1 MNVTFKKWIFIRLIS
16 SDAVEEYDLNLL
28 NYLAELK
35 WSPLN
40 VGPSIIAAWCFD
52 TVTYNDPVIQ
62 THLVPNHHRHIL
74 NRYTHQ
80 HTHSHTL
87 SYTHIHRHS
96 LSLSLSHT
104 HLHSL
109 SHTQSHTLSLTHNHT
124 LYLSHI
130 YTHTPGLTL
139 KRTYNPSGK
148 TCDFGGI
155 TSKQK
160 QKRCVTIPAS
170 SCTVCAYYSTMRTP
184 APYVLLL
191 LHRGCLIS
199 AACETAAKEIE
210 WMLMRCDGRL
220 FLGWRSVL
228 HVSLMRTLPCAACP
242 STRRLQGC
250 W

>member
-1 MNVTFKKWIFIRLIS
+1 MTRHKVDNKYTRGECFDQGVQFSKHSFVIHQINFFLLFMNVTFKKWIFIRLIS

-87 SYTHIHRHS
+87 SYTHTHRHS

-124 LYLSHI
+124 LYLSHT
-130 YTHTPGLTL
+130 YTHTHQDWL
-139 KRTYNPSGK
+139 
-148 TCDFGGI
+148 
-155 TSKQK
+155 
-160 QKRCVTIPAS
+160 
-170 SCTVCAYYSTMRTP
+170 
-184 APYVLLL
+184 
-191 LHRGCLIS
+191 
-199 AACETAAKEIE
+199 
-210 WMLMRCDGRL
+210 
-220 FLGWRSVL
+220 
-228 HVSLMRTLPCAACP
+228 
-242 STRRLQGC
+242 
-250 W
+250 